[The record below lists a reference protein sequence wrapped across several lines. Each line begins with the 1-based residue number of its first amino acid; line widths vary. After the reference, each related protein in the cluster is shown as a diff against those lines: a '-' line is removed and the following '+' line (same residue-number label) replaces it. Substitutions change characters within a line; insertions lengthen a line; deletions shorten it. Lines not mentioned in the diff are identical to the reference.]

1 MDLGKSLN
9 PGIDVGQIEGGFMMG
24 LGTVTTE
31 QLVRNV
37 ETGELLTKGPGHYKI
52 PTVADV
58 PKEFNV
64 TLIENDQGPTSAIFS
79 SKGLFICLIQSGL
92 NIQYSAYI
100 KPLLFSSKGVGEPPI
115 CFSSGVVLAIKD
127 AIANYRQDHGNNDW
141 FAMEPPCTPMKIWKA
156 ANPWENVTEDLSMIE
171 M

>member
-79 SKGLFICLIQSGL
+79 SKGLF
-92 NIQYSAYI
+92 
-100 KPLLFSSKGVGEPPI
+100 V
-115 CFSSGVVLAIKD
+115 
-127 AIANYRQDHGNNDW
+127 
-141 FAMEPPCTPMKIWKA
+141 
-156 ANPWENVTEDLSMIE
+156 
-171 M
+171 